1 MKTRKTN
8 VPALAEL
15 VSSWG
20 YRTDTARDGVEGL
33 EKVEYWSPSIIVT
46 DLKMPRM
53 GGMELL
59 ERLSEQAQAV
69 AVIVV
74 TAQGTIDSAVQ
85 AMRMGAYDYVQ
96 KPIDTNRLRTI
107 LQNAS
112 ALLGTRTELEVT
124 RRKLRDTGSLGRL
137 VGPSKKMQEI
147 FHLIEMVAPSTASVL
162 ITGASGT
169 GKELV
174 ARTIHDLSPRKNKPF
189 VPINCAAIP
198 ETLIESEIFGH
209 EKGAFTGAL
218 ERRTG
223 CFELA
228 EGGTLLLDEI
238 GEMPVATQ
246 AKLLRVLEDRK
257 LRRLGS
263 KVETTVDV
271 RVLAATNKVP
281 EEAVANGELRQDL
294 YYRLNVF
301 NIHMPPLREH
311 KEDVADLVQ
320 SLLSEMSAKHGRKV
334 ATISE
339 AVLNVFNN
347 YSWPGNVREM
357 RNTLERAVIVCE
369 GGVVETKHLPPGFG
383 QTTVRPAANDPDA
396 VRLGVGTTVEEAER
410 LLILKTLEATSNN
423 KTRAA
428 EILGISLKTLHNKL
442 KEYGSAAGDGAPR
455 QRGGARLA
463 PPSGC
468 VRDSA
473 PSRLAASNF
482 SKSHRSGSM
491 SRKTK
496 IVLAITLMIVVM
508 VSAFS
513 YLYVSQILRQRVNS
527 AYETATLLAAQLAY
541 AANDAV
547 PDSEQHPC
555 RHHQRKS
562 RASRPLRL
570 PADGYRPE

>member
-1 MKTRKTN
+1 MSGEKVLIIEDEENERTG
-8 VPALAEL
+8 LAEL
-15 VSSWG
+15 VSGWG
-20 YRTDTARDGVEGL
+20 YRAETACDGVEGL
-33 EKVEYWSPSIIVT
+33 EKVSTWGPSLVVT

-53 GGMELL
+53 GGLELL
-59 ERLSEQAQAV
+59 ERIAGDGRTM

-85 AMRMGAYDYVQ
+85 AMRTGAYDYIT

-112 ALLGTRTELEVT
+112 DLLGTRLELEVT
-124 RRKLRDTGSLGRL
+124 RRKLRDTGSLGSL
-137 VGPSKKMQEI
+137 VGSSKAMQEI
-147 FHLIEMVAPSTASVL
+147 FRLTELVAPSTASVL

-174 ARTIHDLSPRKNKPF
+174 ARTIHDLSSRRNKPF

-281 EEAVANGELRQDL
+281 EEAVARGELRNDL

-301 NIHMPPLREH
+301 NIHMPSLKEH
-311 KEDVADLVQ
+311 KDDVPGLVEF
-320 SLLSEMSAKHGRKV
+320 LLKDMSAKHGRKV
-334 ATISE
+334 AAVSE
-339 AVLNVFNN
+339 AVLTVFQN
-347 YSWPGNVREM
+347 YAWPGNVREL
-357 RNTLERAVIVCE
+357 RNTLERAVIVCDSA
-369 GGVVETKHLPPGFG
+369 VIETKHLPPGFG
-383 QTTVRPAANDPDA
+383 QTTIRTTAEDPDA
-396 VRLGVGTTVEEAER
+396 VRLGVGTTVEEAEK
-410 LLILKTLEATSNN
+410 LLILKTLEATNNN

-442 KEYGSAAGDGAPR
+442 KEYGSAAAD
-455 QRGGARLA
+455 
-463 PPSGC
+463 
-468 VRDSA
+468 
-473 PSRLAASNF
+473 
-482 SKSHRSGSM
+482 K
-491 SRKTK
+491 
-496 IVLAITLMIVVM
+496 
-508 VSAFS
+508 
-513 YLYVSQILRQRVNS
+513 
-527 AYETATLLAAQLAY
+527 E
-541 AANDAV
+541 
-547 PDSEQHPC
+547 EQ
-555 RHHQRKS
+555 
-562 RASRPLRL
+562 
-570 PADGYRPE
+570 AD

>member
-1 MKTRKTN
+1 MIVEDEENERTG
-8 VPALAEL
+8 LAEL
-15 VSSWG
+15 VSAWG
-20 YRTDTARDGVEGL
+20 YTADTAADGQEGY
-33 EKVEYWSPSIIVT
+33 EKVVSWSPSIVVT

-53 GGMELL
+53 GGLELL
-59 ERLSEQAQAV
+59 ERISSDSQTV

-74 TAQGTIDSAVQ
+74 TAQGTIDSAVH
-85 AMRMGAYDYVQ
+85 AMRIGAYDYVT

-107 LQNAS
+107 MQNAT

-124 RRKLRDTGSLGRL
+124 RRKLRDAGSLGSL

-147 FHLIEMVAPSTASVL
+147 FRLIEMVAPSTASVL

-174 ARTIHDLSPRKNKPF
+174 ARTIHELSPRKSKPF
-189 VPINCAAIP
+189 VAINCAAIP

-238 GEMPVATQ
+238 GEMPIATQ

-281 EEAVANGELRQDL
+281 EEAVSRGELRNDL

-301 NIHMPPLREH
+301 NIHMPPLRDH
-311 KEDVADLVQ
+311 REDIPDLVQ
-320 SLLSEMSAKHGRKV
+320 ALITEMSAKHNRRV
-334 ATISE
+334 ATVSE
-339 AVLNVFNN
+339 AVLNAFKN
-347 YSWPGNVREM
+347 YTWPGNVREL

-369 GGVVETKHLPPGFG
+369 SAVIETKHLPPGFG
-383 QTTVRPAANDPDA
+383 HTQLRPVLDDSDSIR
-396 VRLGVGTTVEEAER
+396 VGVGTTVGEAER
-410 LLILKTLEATSNN
+410 LLILKTLESTNNN

-428 EILGISLKTLHNKL
+428 DILGISLKTLHNKL
-442 KEYGSAAGDGAPR
+442 KEYGS
-455 QRGGARLA
+455 
-463 PPSGC
+463 S
-468 VRDSA
+468 S
-473 PSRLAASNF
+473 
-482 SKSHRSGSM
+482 
-491 SRKTK
+491 
-496 IVLAITLMIVVM
+496 
-508 VSAFS
+508 
-513 YLYVSQILRQRVNS
+513 
-527 AYETATLLAAQLAY
+527 
-541 AANDAV
+541 
-547 PDSEQHPC
+547 
-555 RHHQRKS
+555 
-562 RASRPLRL
+562 
-570 PADGYRPE
+570 ADGRSDKQEADEVQEA

>member
-1 MKTRKTN
+1 MNQEKVLIVEDEENERTG
-8 VPALAEL
+8 LSEL
-15 VSSWG
+15 ISAWG
-20 YRTDTARDGVEGL
+20 YRAETAKDGAEGL
-33 EKVEYWSPSIIVT
+33 DKISSWSPAIIVT
-46 DLKMPRM
+46 DMKMPRM
-53 GGMELL
+53 GGLELL
-59 ERLSEQAQAV
+59 ERLANDAETR

-85 AMRMGAYDYVQ
+85 AMRMGAYDYIT

-112 ALLGTRTELEVT
+112 ALLGTRVELEVT
-124 RRKLRDTGSLGRL
+124 RRKLRDTGSLGSL
-137 VGPSKKMQEI
+137 VGSSKKMQEI
-147 FHLIEMVAPSTASVL
+147 FRLIEMVAPSTASVL

-174 ARTIHDLSPRKNKPF
+174 ARTVHELSPRRNKPF
-189 VPINCAAIP
+189 IPINCAAIP

-281 EEAVANGELRQDL
+281 EEAVARGELRNDL
-294 YYRLNVF
+294 FYRLNVF

-311 KEDVADLVQ
+311 KEDVPELVQ
-320 SLLSEMSAKHGRKV
+320 ALLSEMNAKHTRQV
-334 ATISE
+334 AAVSD
-339 AVLNVFNN
+339 AVLNAFRN
-347 YSWPGNVREM
+347 YSWPGNVREL
-357 RNTLERAVIVCE
+357 RNTLERAVIVCD
-369 GGVVETKHLPPGFG
+369 GAVVETKHLPPGFG
-383 QTTVRPAANDPDA
+383 QSPLRTSPEDPDA
-396 VRLGVGTTVEEAER
+396 VRLGVGTTVAEAEK

-442 KEYGSAAGDGAPR
+442 KEYGSANSDGDAAKD
-455 QRGGARLA
+455 GG
-463 PPSGC
+463 
-468 VRDSA
+468 
-473 PSRLAASNF
+473 
-482 SKSHRSGSM
+482 
-491 SRKTK
+491 
-496 IVLAITLMIVVM
+496 
-508 VSAFS
+508 
-513 YLYVSQILRQRVNS
+513 
-527 AYETATLLAAQLAY
+527 E
-541 AANDAV
+541 
-547 PDSEQHPC
+547 E
-555 RHHQRKS
+555 
-562 RASRPLRL
+562 
-570 PADGYRPE
+570 